1 MTKLFSIGLMSGTS
15 MDGIDA
21 ALIITNGEFG
31 IEEIANST
39 IDYKREF
46 HLLLKAAEY
55 TVRKFEGNLEQA
67 ELNFSENLINYLKD
81 IYKKNDVSEELARLS
96 DYLRIKEISLND
108 IISHSTE
115 LHAEAIKLLLE
126 KSGYN
131 YKNIDLIGY
140 HGQTLY
146 HNPGKKLTIQ
156 VGDGQLLAN
165 LTGIK
170 VINNFRENDV
180 LNGGQ
185 GAPLAPLYHQALAI
199 RDNKYPLAVIN
210 CGGIANV
217 TVISGAKHQDIIGF
231 DTGPGNGLID
241 QYIRLKTNGREQMD
255 IDGKYGS
262 QGKVNEQIMRE
273 LYEKAVA
280 LSHSSLEDRSSWC
293 LTPGSPYNICMRSC
307 IISFS
312 KLLRKL
318 ENLISRMTTSRAP
331 RLKAASHSGINDY
344 LTAPP
349 PKSLDIG
356 NLVLIPEINELNI
369 EDACRTLEAFT
380 ADTIVKNI
388 AQIKLA
394 EPKYYIL
401 AGGGWYNP
409 VIKEEFEQRLLAHKP
424 DSIVLTADEFGWN
437 SKALE
442 AQIFAY
448 LAVRSYK
455 QLPITYPNITGALAP
470 LSGGSC
476 FLPISY

>member
-1 MTKLFSIGLMSGTS
+1 MSKLVSIGLMSGTS

-21 ALIITNGEFG
+21 ALIATNGEFV

-67 ELNFSENLINYLKD
+67 SHNFSENLVTYLKD
-81 IYKKNDVSEELARLS
+81 IYKKENISEELARLS
-96 DYLRIKEISLND
+96 DYLKIKEMSLND
-108 IISHSTE
+108 VIIHSTE
-115 LHAEAIKLLLE
+115 LHAEVIKLLLE
-126 KSGYN
+126 KSGYS

-146 HNPGKKLTIQ
+146 HNPAKNITIQ
-156 VGDGQLLAN
+156 VGDGQHLAN
-165 LTGIK
+165 LTGVK

-217 TVISGAKHQDIIGF
+217 TIISGPNPQDIIGF
-231 DTGPGNGLID
+231 DTGPGNGLVD
-241 QYIRLKTNGREQMD
+241 QSIRLKTNGHEQMD

-262 QGKVNEQIMRE
+262 LGTVNNQIMKE
-273 LYEKAVA
+273 LYKNAV
-280 LSHSSLEDRSSWC
+280 HTQE
-293 LTPGSPYNICMRSC
+293 
-307 IISFS
+307 IS
-312 KLLRKL
+312 
-318 ENLISRMTTSRAP
+318 
-331 RLKAASHSGINDY
+331 DY
-344 LTAPP
+344 LNAPP

-356 NLVLIPEINELNI
+356 NLVLIPEIHELNI

-388 AQIKLA
+388 VHNELA

-409 VIKEEFEQRLLAHKP
+409 VIKKEFKQRLHASKP
-424 DSIVLTADEFGWN
+424 NAMVLTADEFGWN

-455 QLPITYPNITGALAP
+455 KLPITFPNITGALAP

-476 FLPISY
+476 YLPISY